1 MDREMTAQ
9 QQDYMSRMETIYEQK
24 LKPYLEEWDAM
35 GGAQVAVRMPEPW
48 MDFWTALRDNDFT
61 GLRIPKKYGG
71 PELDLYT
78 VGLLIEH
85 ACYISRSGS
94 WSQLFTQNDCP
105 TEMLR
110 QVGTEDQRER
120 YLGRMREGGMAAA
133 LSTEPLPGAGLDPRT
148 TQCVAT
154 RDGDHYILNGQKWF
168 GAFNDRGPFGNNFS
182 YAIVRTGTSGEAEE
196 LSMFLIDNDNPG
208 LILGREGNQVG
219 IRIQPRWE
227 SRLENCRV
235 HKGDCLGGVG
245 NGFRTMMVF
254 TTMVN
259 AEFSPFSVGIARAAI
274 DYTADYLK
282 NRVVFGKPVSDN
294 QGIYFELADL
304 AINTE
309 AGRLL
314 CFEALATYDR
324 DPLAARRLAT
334 ASKVFN
340 GLNGIDVTNK
350 CFLMFGGRS
359 FEKGEG
365 HPLERLIRDALAST
379 LGRGFNLERR
389 YFAETLLQ
397 KKLPL

>member
-1 MDREMTAQ
+1 MERELTPQQRDYLARVDR
-9 QQDYMSRMETIYEQK
+9 IYEEK

-35 GGAQVAVRMPEPW
+35 GGAQVAVRMPGPW
-48 MDFWTALRDNDFT
+48 VDFWTALRDNDFT
-61 GLRIPKKYGG
+61 GLRIPRAYGG

-85 ACYISRSGS
+85 ACFISRSGS
-94 WSQLFTQNDCP
+94 YSQLFTQNDCP

-110 QVGTEDQRER
+110 QVGTEDQRQR
-120 YLGRMREGGMAAA
+120 YFRRMREGGLAAA
-133 LSTEPLPGAGLDPRT
+133 LSTEPLPGAGLDPGA
-148 TQCVAT
+148 TQCLAIQ
-154 RDGDHYILNGQKWF
+154 DGDYYLLNGQKWF
-168 GAFNDRGPFGNNFS
+168 AACNDRGPFGKNFS
-182 YAIVRTGTSGEAEE
+182 YAIVKTDPDRGAEG
-196 LSMFLIDNDNPG
+196 LSMFLISNDNPG

-235 HKGDCLGGVG
+235 HKDDCLGGVG

-282 NRVVFGKPVSDN
+282 KRLVFGKPVADN

-309 AGRLL
+309 AGRQL
-314 CFEALATYDR
+314 CFEALALYDR
-324 DPLAARRLAT
+324 DPRAARRLAT

-340 GLNGIDVTNK
+340 GLNGINVTNK

-365 HPLERLIRDALAST
+365 HPLERLVRDALAST

-389 YFAETLLQ
+389 YFAETLFQ